1 MLHANNKGTDQQA
14 HPGSLIS
21 TFVIRYLESIVVKH
35 APCKISMIQL
45 VSVAL
50 DAGLRHIL
58 FRTLEERFSHIRA
71 NMILTLSGILNF
83 SIIPDSLN
91 MHIVDCKVSSSV
103 NTRSLN
109 S

>member
-1 MLHANNKGTDQQA
+1 MQNFNVPTSFY
-14 HPGSLIS
+14 SLGCW
-21 TFVIRYLESIVVKH
+21 LE
-35 APCKISMIQL
+35 PY
-45 VSVAL
+45 
-50 DAGLRHIL
+50 L
-58 FRTLEERFSHIRA
+58 FRTPEERFSRVRA
-71 NMILTLSGILNF
+71 NMVLTLRGILNF